1 MKRSFE
7 IWLIIVAII
16 VVALLAGL
24 WSTAR
29 MSAVPS
35 LGFRRLPRD
44 FVSWDIEVFYTLRTV
59 ISTVNAT
66 LLVFLLVIY
75 IDLYQRTGSDFT
87 VGLMLFS
94 LVLLLYALTSNPIV
108 QWIFGF
114 RAVGLGPFAMLPDL
128 FTCAALFVMLYLTWK
143 Y

>member
-1 MKRSFE
+1 MRRNFE
-7 IWLIIVAII
+7 IWLIIIAVL

-29 MSAVPS
+29 LSAVSP
-35 LGFRRLPRD
+35 LGLRRPPWDSVR
-44 FVSWDIEVFYTLRTV
+44 WDIEVFYTLRTV

-66 LLVFLLVIY
+66 LLIFLLVIY
-75 IDLYQRTGSDFT
+75 IDIYRRTGSGFT

-94 LVLLLYALTSNPIV
+94 LVLLFYALSSNPIV
-108 QWIFGF
+108 HWIFGF

-128 FTCAALFVMLYLTWK
+128 FTCVALFVMLYLTMK